1 LLSSFTVLKFTFN
14 VPTSAQITELRQ
26 PCQDGHGPIRTG
38 TGAPA
43 TSSKENLNSRLFL
56 VNQSPAFLAT
66 VPWIGSV
73 GTLQAGVLHAA
84 DFTRKSRYV
93 WSTNGAA

>member
-1 LLSSFTVLKFTFN
+1 
-14 VPTSAQITELRQ
+14 
-26 PCQDGHGPIRTG
+26 
-38 TGAPA
+38 
-43 TSSKENLNSRLFL
+43 LFL

-93 WSTNGAA
+93 QSTIGAA